1 MYRKMRV
8 AVIIPAHNEARLF
21 LKVINNLPSWVD
33 ETILVDDASTDE
45 TCEKVLKNQMMGFVP
60 NHFHYLRNDKRLGV
74 GGAIMIGH
82 AEAKR
87 LGADVDV
94 VMAGDGQ
101 MDPKELPRLLKA
113 IEEGAD
119 YAKGNRFLL
128 PSHVKGMPTNRIIG
142 NRFLSLMMKPVSG
155 YWHISDPQNG
165 YTALRTSMLDKIQA
179 WHIWKGYFF
188 ENDMLVHLKVA
199 NARVCDVPIPARY
212 EDEESGVR
220 IRSFLP
226 LMLMLL
232 THRLFWRLRR

>member
-1 MYRKMRV
+1 MRV

-21 LKVINNLPSWVD
+21 LGVINTLPSWIDHV
-33 ETILVDDASTDE
+33 ILVDDASTDG
-45 TCEKVLKNQMMGFVP
+45 TCEKVLRNQMMGFAP
-60 NHFHYLRNDKRLGV
+60 NHFHYLRNTKRLGV
-74 GGAIMIGH
+74 GGTIMNGH
-82 AEAKR
+82 MEAKR
-87 LGADVDV
+87 LGSDVDI

-188 ENDMLVHLKVA
+188 ENDMLIHLNVVGAKV
-199 NARVCDVPIPARY
+199 VDVAISARY
-212 EDEESGVR
+212 EGEKSQ
-220 IRSFLP
+220 I
-226 LMLMLL
+226 MLKEFTLL
-232 THRLFWRLRR
+232 TLLLLSQRLLWRLRQ

>member
-1 MYRKMRV
+1 MRV

-21 LKVINNLPSWVD
+21 LRVINNLPSWVD

-45 TCEKVLKNQMMGFVP
+45 TSEKVLKNQMMGFVP
-60 NHFHYLRNDKRLGV
+60 NHFHYLRNPKRLGV
-74 GGAIMIGH
+74 GGAIMNGH
-82 AEAKR
+82 EEARR

-94 VMAGDGQ
+94 VMAGDDQ
-101 MDPKELPRLLKA
+101 MDPKYLPNLLDA
-113 IEEGAD
+113 IDKGFD
-119 YAKGNRFLL
+119 YAKGNRFMASL
-128 PSHVKGMPTNRIIG
+128 KGMPPERIFVNMTQG
-142 NRFLSLMMKPVSG
+142 LLMKFVSG

-165 YTALRTSMLDKIQA
+165 YTALRTSMLDRIQA

-212 EDEESGVR
+212 EDEESGIR

-226 LMLMLL
+226 LMLTLL
-232 THRLFWRLRR
+232 AHRLFWRLRQ

>member
-1 MYRKMRV
+1 M
-8 AVIIPAHNEARLF
+8 IIPAHNEARLF
-21 LKVINNLPSWVD
+21 LQVVNNLPAWVD

-45 TCEKVLKNQMMGFVP
+45 TPEKVLKNQVMGFIP
-60 NHFHYLRNDKRLGV
+60 NHFHYLRNTKRLGV
-74 GGAIMIGH
+74 GGTIMNGH
-82 AEAKR
+82 KEARR
-87 LGADVDV
+87 LGADVDI

-119 YAKGNRFLL
+119 YAKGNRFLRAED
-128 PSHVKGMPTNRIIG
+128 VKGMPTNRVIG

-199 NARVCDVPIPARY
+199 NAKVVDVAIPARY
-212 EDEESGVR
+212 EGEKSQILLKE
-220 IRSFLP
+220 FTL
-226 LMLMLL
+226 LTLLLL
-232 THRLFWRLRR
+232 THRLLWRLRQ